1 MTGAET
7 TAYVDQYLAAVS
19 YLDQTWPFNRGLA
32 GDEVIAYAVRRALL
46 GDPWESKENG
56 HGYLLVP
63 SLGTRTE
70 LNPGITDSDDL
81 REFARG
87 AITGRRLAFCDLC
100 DKPIL
105 TSGGVAPRCRT
116 AGPDRFRRV
125 RIPQADALGRAP
137 RPHPARP
144 RRGHPEMNVDEMPTP
159 QLIRLVQTWPTV
171 REVAVEYALPEWW
184 IRTQV
189 ERSRVRAMKLT
200 TLRIDPDDWRR
211 FLRDSMTTPA
221 AASPTG
227 PARPAEATT

>member
-7 TAYVDQYLAAVS
+7 TAYVDQYLAAVN

-105 TSGGVAPRCRT
+105 TSGGAWLPVAAPPALIVFGVCEFHRLTLSDEHRDLTWLDREGDTPR
-116 AGPDRFRRV
+116 
-125 RIPQADALGRAP
+125 
-137 RPHPARP
+137 
-144 RRGHPEMNVDEMPTP
+144 
-159 QLIRLVQTWPTV
+159 
-171 REVAVEYALPEWW
+171 
-184 IRTQV
+184 
-189 ERSRVRAMKLT
+189 
-200 TLRIDPDDWRR
+200 
-211 FLRDSMTTPA
+211 
-221 AASPTG
+221 
-227 PARPAEATT
+227 